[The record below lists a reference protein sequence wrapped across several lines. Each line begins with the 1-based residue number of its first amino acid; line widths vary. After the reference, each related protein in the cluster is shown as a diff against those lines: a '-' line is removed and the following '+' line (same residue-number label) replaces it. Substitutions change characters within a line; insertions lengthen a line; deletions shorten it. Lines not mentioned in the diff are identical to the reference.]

1 MSEDKKRE
9 LAEILADF
17 STAIESA
24 CVSLKRNLNDLL
36 NMDEPKHFWDPSKI
50 AWEKASGSKGEYE
63 KATAEANKDNAD
75 FNNLVA
81 DLKMHG
87 NKMRKGNYFIWLFE
101 KTQELTIGRKKVK

>member
-36 NMDEPKHFWDPSKI
+36 NMDEPKPLWDASKI

-63 KATAEANKDNAD
+63 KANCVGNLD
-75 FNNLVA
+75 FENLVK
-81 DLKMHG
+81 DLQAHG
-87 NKMRKGNYFIWLFE
+87 GRLRREGMFYWLFE
-101 KTQELTIGRKKVK
+101 KTEQPTVGRKKVK